1 MFLLGVLPIKV
12 LKIGIRSTDLIQDHH
27 KLHEKIMTRLI
38 KKYKNRRLYDTE
50 TSQYITLEQLQRYVV
65 DGVLFKVEDSITEK
79 DLTNSI
85 LLQIIVEMEAGS
97 TQFLSPE
104 ILRQIISLANHP
116 MHASLKTM
124 MEQMFQV
131 MEKPLQN
138 NPYLQATETWN
149 QQTQTMMEQWK
160 NMFKG

>member
-1 MFLLGVLPIKV
+1 MNLT
-12 LKIGIRSTDLIQDHH
+12 KIFSLY
-27 KLHEKIMTRLI
+27 HERIMTRLI

-50 TSQYITLEQLQRYVV
+50 TSQYITLEELQHYVV
-65 DGVLFKVEDSITEK
+65 DNVSFKVEDSLTGK

-85 LLQIIVEMEAGS
+85 LLQIIVEMEAGP

-116 MHASLKTM
+116 MQASLKEM

-138 NPYLQATETWN
+138 NPYVQATETWN
-149 QQTQTMMEQWK
+149 QQMQKMMQQWQSL
-160 NMFKG
+160 FKG

>member
-1 MFLLGVLPIKV
+1 
-12 LKIGIRSTDLIQDHH
+12 
-27 KLHEKIMTRLI
+27 MTRLI

-50 TSQYITLEQLQRYVV
+50 TSQYITLEELQHYVI
-65 DGVLFKVEDSITEK
+65 DNVLFKVEDSLTGK

-116 MHASLKTM
+116 MQASLKQM
-124 MEQMFQV
+124 MEQMFQA
-131 MEKPLQN
+131 METPLQN
-138 NPYLQATETWN
+138 NPYAQATETWN
-149 QQTQTMMEQWK
+149 QQMQKMMQQWQSI
-160 NMFKG
+160 FKG